1 MNLLIFDVLIKYS
14 YYTATGKL
22 SSRRPANLTI
32 MNKSQTLPRNM
43 SRALTHVN
51 NTTIPKKPAT
61 PPAVRRQF
69 SASGSS
75 SPRKT
80 NFSGR
85 ATPPLRSRTP
95 QGQQPTQNIISVKG
109 VEQKLVQTIMDEI
122 IEGGQKVEFNDI
134 AGNEAAK
141 QALKEMV
148 ILPAVRP
155 ELFTGLRTPAKGLLL
170 FGPPGMLFAFLLP

>member
-1 MNLLIFDVLIKYS
+1 MFS
-14 YYTATGKL
+14 QTATGKL
-22 SSRRPANLTI
+22 TNRRPANLTI

-43 SRALTHVN
+43 SRALTHV

-85 ATPPLRSRTP
+85 NTPPLRSRTSS
-95 QGQQPTQNIISVKG
+95 QSHQQPTPTQNNVISVKG
-109 VEQKLVQTIMDEI
+109 VEPKLVQTIMDEI
-122 IEGGQKVEFNDI
+122 IEGGQKVI
-134 AGNEAAK
+134 IK
-141 QALKEMV
+141 
-148 ILPAVRP
+148 
-155 ELFTGLRTPAKGLLL
+155 
-170 FGPPGMLFAFLLP
+170 

>member
-1 MNLLIFDVLIKYS
+1 
-14 YYTATGKL
+14 
-22 SSRRPANLTI
+22 

-51 NTTIPKKPAT
+51 NTTIAKKPAT

-69 SASGSS
+69 STSGAS

-95 QGQQPTQNIISVKG
+95 QGQQPTQNVISVKG

-122 IEGGQKVEFNDI
+122 IEGGQKVEFGDI

-155 ELFTGLRTPAKGLLL
+155 ELFTGLRTPSKGLLL
-170 FGPPGMLFAFLLP
+170 FGPPG